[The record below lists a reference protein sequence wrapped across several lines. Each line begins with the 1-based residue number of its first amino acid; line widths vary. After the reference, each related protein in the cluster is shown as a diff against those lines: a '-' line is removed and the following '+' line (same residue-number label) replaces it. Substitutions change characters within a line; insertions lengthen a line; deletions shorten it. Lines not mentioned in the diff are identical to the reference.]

1 MIASGN
7 HTLKMR
13 SGVEGSLT
21 QLLLKSI
28 ERIRFFDFA
37 ALRATSLRI
46 TCGRKINCNLTFFIG
61 KGRTFYALVTDAY
74 EAFEHFGFFKF
85 LASSEWNY
93 TEGSEQYGAL
103 PFITGTLMTTL
114 LALIFCIPF
123 SLPVA
128 LFVGEYF
135 KGTKMAAVLSTV
147 TDLLAG
153 IPSIIYGLW
162 GFYTLRPI
170 IMALNISPQ
179 GSGVLTASLVLAIMI
194 IPYAASLSAEFIKMV
209 PNDLKEGAYSLGATR
224 AEVIRKVVF
233 PVAGSGI
240 FSSYILAIGR
250 ALGETMTV
258 TMLIGNTNNIPES
271 ITSTGNSMASIIANQ
286 FGEADDL
293 RLSSLIAIGLILFLI
308 TAIINMVGKIMIKR
322 ARIV

>member
-1 MIASGN
+1 MN
-7 HTLKMR
+7 DKLY
-13 SGVEGSLT
+13 
-21 QLLLKSI
+21 
-28 ERIRFFDFA
+28 RIILFVA
-37 ALRATSLRI
+37 ALVMPI
-46 TCGRKINCNLTFFIG
+46 VCGG
-61 KGRTFYALVTDAY
+61 VVYALVTDAY
-74 EAFEHFGFFKF
+74 EAFEYFGFLKF
-85 LASSEWNY
+85 LTSSEWSY
-93 TEGSEQYGAL
+93 TEGNEQYGAL

-135 KGTKMAAVLSTV
+135 KGTKIASVLSTV

-170 IMALNISPQ
+170 IMSLNISQQ

-194 IPYAASLSAEFIKMV
+194 VPYAASLSAEFIKMV

-224 AEVIRKVVF
+224 AEVVRKVIF

-240 FSSYILAIGR
+240 FSSYVLAIGR

-258 TMLIGNTNNIPES
+258 TMLIGNTNNIPDS

-286 FGEADDL
+286 FGEADGL

-308 TAIINMVGKIMIKR
+308 TALINMIGKIMIKR
-322 ARIV
+322 ARVV

>member
-1 MIASGN
+1 MNDRLYKI
-7 HTLKMR
+7 
-13 SGVEGSLT
+13 
-21 QLLLKSI
+21 LL
-28 ERIRFFDFA
+28 FA
-37 ALRATSLRI
+37 AALI
-46 TCGRKINCNLTFFIG
+46 MPIVCGG
-61 KGRTFYALVTDAY
+61 VVYALVTDAY

-85 LASSEWNY
+85 LTSSEWSY
-93 TEGSEQYGAL
+93 TEGAEQYGAL

-135 KGTKMAAVLSTV
+135 KGTKIAAVLSTV

-170 IMALNISPQ
+170 IMALDISPQ
-179 GSGVLTASLVLAIMI
+179 GSGILTASLVLAIMI

-224 AEVIRKVVF
+224 AEVIRRVIF

-240 FSSYILAIGR
+240 FSAYVLAIGR

-258 TMLIGNTNNIPES
+258 TMLIGNTNNIPDS

-286 FGEADDL
+286 FGEADGL
-293 RLSSLIAIGLILFLI
+293 RLSSLIAIGLVLFLI
-308 TAIINMVGKIMIKR
+308 TAAINMVGKIMIKR
-322 ARIV
+322 ARIS

>member
-1 MIASGN
+1 MN
-7 HTLKMR
+7 DKLYK
-13 SGVEGSLT
+13 V
-21 QLLLKSI
+21 LL
-28 ERIRFFDFA
+28 FVA
-37 ALRATSLRI
+37 ALVMPLV
-46 TCGRKINCNLTFFIG
+46 CGG
-61 KGRTFYALVTDAY
+61 VVYALVTDAY
-74 EAFEHFGFFKF
+74 DAFEHFGFFKF
-85 LASSEWNY
+85 LTSKEWSY
-93 TEGSEQYGAL
+93 TEGAEQYGAL

-135 KGTKMAAVLSTV
+135 EGTKVASVLSTV

-162 GFYTLRPI
+162 GFYTLRPL

-179 GSGVLTASLVLAIMI
+179 GSGVLTASLVLTIMI
-194 IPYAASLSAEFIKMV
+194 VPYAASLSAEFIKMV

-224 AEVIRKVVF
+224 AEVIRKIVF

-258 TMLIGNTNNIPES
+258 TMLIGNTNNIPDS

-286 FGEADDL
+286 FGEASDL
-293 RLSSLIAIGLILFLI
+293 RFSSLIAIGLVLFLI
-308 TAIINMVGKIMIKR
+308 TAVINMIGKMMIKR
-322 ARIV
+322 ARIS

>member
-1 MIASGN
+1 MNDKIYRVI
-7 HTLKMR
+7 LF
-13 SGVEGSLT
+13 
-21 QLLLKSI
+21 I
-28 ERIRFFDFA
+28 A
-37 ALRATSLRI
+37 ALI
-46 TCGRKINCNLTFFIG
+46 MPIVCGG
-61 KGRTFYALVTDAY
+61 VVYALVTDAY

-85 LASSEWNY
+85 LTSSEWSY
-93 TEGSEQYGAL
+93 TEGAERYGAL

-135 KGTKMAAVLSTV
+135 KGTKIAAVLSTV

-170 IMALNISPQ
+170 IMALDISEQ
-179 GSGVLTASLVLAIMI
+179 GSGILTASLVLAIMI

-240 FSSYILAIGR
+240 FSSYVLAIGR

-258 TMLIGNTNNIPES
+258 TMLIGNTNNIPNS

-286 FGEADDL
+286 FGEADGL

-308 TAIINMVGKIMIKR
+308 TAAINMMGKIMIKR
-322 ARIV
+322 ARIS

>member
-1 MIASGN
+1 MNDKIYRV
-7 HTLKMR
+7 TLF
-13 SGVEGSLT
+13 V
-21 QLLLKSI
+21 
-28 ERIRFFDFA
+28 A
-37 ALRATSLRI
+37 ALI
-46 TCGRKINCNLTFFIG
+46 VPIVCGG
-61 KGRTFYALVTDAY
+61 VVYALVTDAY
-74 EAFEHFGFFKF
+74 DAFEHFGFFKF
-85 LASSEWNY
+85 LTSSDWSY
-93 TEGSEQYGAL
+93 TEGAEQYGAL

-135 KGTKMAAVLSTV
+135 KGTKVAAVLSTV

-179 GSGVLTASLVLAIMI
+179 GSGILTASLVLAIMI
-194 IPYAASLSAEFIKMV
+194 IPYAASLSAEFINMV

-240 FSSYILAIGR
+240 FSSYVLAIGR

-258 TMLIGNTNNIPES
+258 TMLIGNTNNIPDS

-286 FGEADDL
+286 FGEADGL
-293 RLSSLIAIGLILFLI
+293 RLSSLIAIGLVLFLI
-308 TAIINMVGKIMIKR
+308 TAAINMVGKIMIKR
-322 ARIV
+322 ARIS

>member
-1 MIASGN
+1 MNDKLYKI
-7 HTLKMR
+7 
-13 SGVEGSLT
+13 
-21 QLLLKSI
+21 LL
-28 ERIRFFDFA
+28 FA
-37 ALRATSLRI
+37 AALI
-46 TCGRKINCNLTFFIG
+46 MPIVCGG
-61 KGRTFYALVTDAY
+61 VVYALVTDAY
-74 EAFEHFGFFKF
+74 EAFEYFGFFNF
-85 LASSEWNY
+85 LTSQEWSY
-93 TEGSEQYGAL
+93 TEGAEQYGAL

-114 LALIFCIPF
+114 LALLFCIPF

-135 KGTKMAAVLSTV
+135 KGTRIAAVLSTV

-162 GFYTLRPI
+162 GFYTLRPLI
-170 IMALNISPQ
+170 ISLNISPQ

-194 IPYAASLSAEFIKMV
+194 VPYAASLSAEFIKMV
-209 PNDLKEGAYSLGATR
+209 PNELKEGAYSLGATR
-224 AEVIRKVVF
+224 GDVIRKVVF

-258 TMLIGNTNNIPES
+258 TMLIGNTNNIPET

-293 RLSSLIAIGLILFLI
+293 RLSSLIAIGLVLFLI
-308 TAIINMVGKIMIKR
+308 TAFINLIGKIMIKR
-322 ARIV
+322 ARIA

>member
-1 MIASGN
+1 MNDKLYKI
-7 HTLKMR
+7 
-13 SGVEGSLT
+13 
-21 QLLLKSI
+21 LL
-28 ERIRFFDFA
+28 FA
-37 ALRATSLRI
+37 AALI
-46 TCGRKINCNLTFFIG
+46 MPIVCGGVVYT
-61 KGRTFYALVTDAY
+61 LVTDAY
-74 EAFEHFGFFKF
+74 EAFVHFGFFKF
-85 LASSEWNY
+85 LTSSEWNY
-93 TEGSEQYGAL
+93 TEGAEQYGAL
-103 PFITGTLMTTL
+103 PFITGTLLTTL
-114 LALIFCIPF
+114 LALIICIPF

-135 KGTKMAAVLSTV
+135 KDTKVAAVLSTV

-258 TMLIGNTNNIPES
+258 TMLIGNTNNIPNS

-293 RLSSLIAIGLILFLI
+293 RLSALIAIGLILFLI
-308 TAIINMVGKIMIKR
+308 TAAINMVGKMMIKR

>member
-1 MIASGN
+1 MNDKLYRVI
-7 HTLKMR
+7 LF
-13 SGVEGSLT
+13 
-21 QLLLKSI
+21 I
-28 ERIRFFDFA
+28 A
-37 ALRATSLRI
+37 ALVMPI
-46 TCGRKINCNLTFFIG
+46 VCGG
-61 KGRTFYALVTDAY
+61 VVYALVADAY
-74 EAFEHFGFFKF
+74 DAFEHFGFFKF
-85 LASSEWNY
+85 LTSSEWSY
-93 TEGSEQYGAL
+93 TEGNEQYGAL
-103 PFITGTLMTTL
+103 PFVTGTLMTTL

-135 KGTKMAAVLSTV
+135 KGTKTATVLSTV

-170 IMALNISPQ
+170 IIALDISEQ
-179 GSGVLTASLVLAIMI
+179 GSGILTASLVLAIMI

-258 TMLIGNTNNIPES
+258 TMLIGNTNNIPDS

-308 TAIINMVGKIMIKR
+308 TAAINMVGKMMIKR
-322 ARIV
+322 ARIA

>member
-1 MIASGN
+1 MSDKLYKI
-7 HTLKMR
+7 
-13 SGVEGSLT
+13 
-21 QLLLKSI
+21 LLLA
-28 ERIRFFDFA
+28 A
-37 ALRATSLRI
+37 ALI
-46 TCGRKINCNLTFFIG
+46 MPIVCGGVL
-61 KGRTFYALVTDAY
+61 YALVTDAY

-85 LASSEWNY
+85 LTSAEWSY
-93 TEGSEQYGAL
+93 TQGAEKYGAL

-128 LFVGEYF
+128 LFVGENF
-135 KGTKMAAVLSTV
+135 KGTRVAALLSTV

-179 GSGVLTASLVLAIMI
+179 GSGILTASLVLAIMI

-224 AEVIRKVVF
+224 ADVIRKVVF

-258 TMLIGNTNNIPES
+258 TMLIGNTNNIPNS

-308 TAIINMVGKIMIKR
+308 TAAINLVGKIMIKR

>member
-1 MIASGN
+1 MNDKIYRVI
-7 HTLKMR
+7 LF
-13 SGVEGSLT
+13 
-21 QLLLKSI
+21 I
-28 ERIRFFDFA
+28 A
-37 ALRATSLRI
+37 ALVVPVV
-46 TCGRKINCNLTFFIG
+46 CGG
-61 KGRTFYALVTDAY
+61 VVYALVTDAY
-74 EAFEHFGFFKF
+74 DAFEHFGFFKF
-85 LASSEWNY
+85 LTSSDWSY
-93 TEGSEQYGAL
+93 TEGAERYGAL

-114 LALIFCIPF
+114 MALVFCIPF

-135 KGTKMAAVLSTV
+135 KGTKIAAVLSTV

-179 GSGVLTASLVLAIMI
+179 GSGILTASLVLAIMI

-240 FSSYILAIGR
+240 FSSYVLAIGR

-258 TMLIGNTNNIPES
+258 TMLIGNTNNIPDS

-286 FGEADDL
+286 FGEADGL
-293 RLSSLIAIGLILFLI
+293 RLSSLIAIGLVLFLI
-308 TAIINMVGKIMIKR
+308 TAAINMVGKIMIKR
-322 ARIV
+322 ARIS

>member
-1 MIASGN
+1 MNDRLFKI
-7 HTLKMR
+7 
-13 SGVEGSLT
+13 
-21 QLLLKSI
+21 LL
-28 ERIRFFDFA
+28 FA
-37 ALRATSLRI
+37 AALVMPI
-46 TCGRKINCNLTFFIG
+46 VCGG
-61 KGRTFYALVTDAY
+61 VVYALVTDAH

-85 LASSEWNY
+85 LTSSEWSY

-103 PFITGTLMTTL
+103 PFITGTLMTTM

-135 KGTKMAAVLSTV
+135 KGTRIAAILSTV

-162 GFYTLRPI
+162 GFYTLRPL

-194 IPYAASLSAEFIKMV
+194 VPYASSLSAEFIKMV

-258 TMLIGNTNNIPES
+258 TMLIGNTNNIPDS

-308 TAIINMVGKIMIKR
+308 TAFINLIGKLIIKR

>member
-1 MIASGN
+1 MN
-7 HTLKMR
+7 DKLY
-13 SGVEGSLT
+13 
-21 QLLLKSI
+21 
-28 ERIRFFDFA
+28 
-37 ALRATSLRI
+37 RI
-46 TCGRKINCNLTFFIG
+46 TLFIAACIMPILCGGIV
-61 KGRTFYALVTDAY
+61 YALVTDAY
-74 EAFEHFGFFKF
+74 DAFEHFGFFKF
-85 LASSEWNY
+85 LASSEWSY
-93 TEGSEQYGAL
+93 TEGAEHYGAL

-114 LALIFCIPF
+114 LALLFCIPF

-135 KGTKMAAVLSTV
+135 KGSKIAAMLSTV

-170 IMALNISPQ
+170 VMALNISPQ

-194 IPYAASLSAEFIKMV
+194 VPYAASLSTEFIKMV

-224 AEVIRKVVF
+224 AEVVRKVVF

-240 FSSYILAIGR
+240 FSSYVLAIGR

-258 TMLIGNTNNIPES
+258 TMLIGNTNNIPDS
-271 ITSTGNSMASIIANQ
+271 LTSTGNSMASIIANQ

-308 TAIINMVGKIMIKR
+308 TAIINLIGRIMIKR
-322 ARIV
+322 ARIA

>member
-1 MIASGN
+1 MNDKLYRI
-7 HTLKMR
+7 TLL
-13 SGVEGSLT
+13 V
-21 QLLLKSI
+21 
-28 ERIRFFDFA
+28 A
-37 ALRATSLRI
+37 ALVI
-46 TCGRKINCNLTFFIG
+46 PIVCGGVI
-61 KGRTFYALVTDAY
+61 YALVIDASD
-74 EAFEHFGFFKF
+74 AFEHFGFVNF
-85 LASSEWNY
+85 LTSSEWSY
-93 TEGSEQYGAL
+93 TEGAEQYGAL

-114 LALIFCIPF
+114 LALVFCIPF

-135 KGTKMAAVLSTV
+135 KGTRVAAVLSTV

-162 GFYTLRPI
+162 GFYTLRPL

-179 GSGVLTASLVLAIMI
+179 GSSVLTASLVLAIMI
-194 IPYAASLSAEFIKMV
+194 VPYAASLSAEFIKMV

-224 AEVIRKVVF
+224 AEVVRKVIF

-240 FSSYILAIGR
+240 FSSYVLAIGR

-286 FGEADDL
+286 FGEADGL
-293 RLSSLIAIGLILFLI
+293 RLSSLIAIGLVLFMI
-308 TAIINMVGKIMIKR
+308 TAIINMIGKIMIKR
-322 ARIV
+322 ARIA